1 MGAFPAY
8 IRENRVLLD
17 DRHIRLYQIGC
28 TSVYNLWSDNPS
40 STTPERGRTEL
51 ALPFSPQWSPVL
63 VRIPLPAEVVGEAAF
78 GVRQPRCRM
87 AVLTLRC
94 GSQRFLISVRI
105 PLPAEVVGEAA
116 FGVRQPRCR
125 MTVLTLRCGS
135 QRFLCRLQGGQAV
148 RLDHLPRSSR
158 DRGAGHGRAQVENPP
173 LRARQPPS
181 PN

>member
-87 AVLTLRC
+87 
-94 GSQRFLISVRI
+94 
-105 PLPAEVVGEAA
+105 
-116 FGVRQPRCR
+116 
-125 MTVLTLRCGS
+125 TVLTLRCGS